1 MADFFFFP
9 VSSPAVCCIYGGLEW
24 REERTDVYLASKEI
38 RGRFSAMSW
47 SPFPF
52 WETKRRSLTHV
63 NSLSTIPPWK
73 KNDNAFSTFHHSF
86 WRLHGFH
93 RDCTVTG
100 SCRVPVSTSV
110 KHLSKHILSLGPDL
124 LQRECGDMAGL
135 CSFGFCVF
143 LRKTIQWKSEN
154 HHRSPRSSWWFGL
167 SWWLRLILQ
176 AFPWWLRMMVGAI
189 LFGLTFL
196 NASMNLAFDLN
207 CCGGNCTETKRIRG
221 SGTEA
226 SMIISGSLFGRICCI
241 TPRHL
246 AIYHWAKQLQ
256 WRLATEDLLSGMP
269 LAHLKS
275 SIQEKTV
282 FARTKSSMISNESD
296 QSATKPLPNRTCSKI
311 HKIAVEEVRLQKAT
325 YDSTTLPLF
334 SNIFGQ
340 NRNLLWRFLLGTGVQ
355 PGDFHVEINH
365 AELSFLILVWFFV
378 SNDLAILELTC
389 GKRMDGPWT
398 ANSVNLRGPT

>member
-1 MADFFFFP
+1 M
-9 VSSPAVCCIYGGLEW
+9 
-24 REERTDVYLASKEI
+24 
-38 RGRFSAMSW
+38 
-47 SPFPF
+47 
-52 WETKRRSLTHV
+52 
-63 NSLSTIPPWK
+63 
-73 KNDNAFSTFHHSF
+73 
-86 WRLHGFH
+86 
-93 RDCTVTG
+93 
-100 SCRVPVSTSV
+100 
-110 KHLSKHILSLGPDL
+110 
-124 LQRECGDMAGL
+124 
-135 CSFGFCVF
+135 
-143 LRKTIQWKSEN
+143 
-154 HHRSPRSSWWFGL
+154 
-167 SWWLRLILQ
+167 
-176 AFPWWLRMMVGAI
+176 GAI

-311 HKIAVEEVRLQKAT
+311 QIKKNCRRSAVTKSHL
-325 YDSTTLPLF
+325 
-334 SNIFGQ
+334 
-340 NRNLLWRFLLGTGVQ
+340 
-355 PGDFHVEINH
+355 
-365 AELSFLILVWFFV
+365 
-378 SNDLAILELTC
+378 
-389 GKRMDGPWT
+389 
-398 ANSVNLRGPT
+398 